1 MTTYVSY
8 IICAL
13 LMIFS
18 IKGSVQGSLEE
29 ESAEYSLKRLF
40 YYFSI
45 FVTFLIMIIN
55 LDKMYL
61 VILKFAS
68 NYPSQILVNTSLF
81 KALLLG
87 IAFLFIQVI
96 IYNILRILS
105 NPLTR
110 AYSLLLSKGK
120 VRIFFISSIFGFL
133 KGLVIILIMFM
144 GIVTYNTT
152 FGRNLK
158 INLFN
163 DVSGYSALKNI
174 ISINKPVMS
183 YNDFKDYIPTNS
195 NITIYYNG
203 VTLED
208 GIKSTN
214 EIDKKAL
221 EIVAGAKND
230 REKAK
235 RLYSWIGSNI
245 KYDFEK
251 AERALGSQGV
261 SNSGAIEAWNERA
274 GICFD
279 YACLYVA
286 MGKSVGLGTRIVTG
300 DAFDGENYGPHAWNQ
315 AYLADEGIW
324 INVDP
329 TFYLAGDYFDNN
341 DFYDDHLNEQIAGE
355 WD

>member
-1 MTTYVSY
+1 MATYLSY

-18 IKGSVQGSLEE
+18 LKGSVQGSLEE
-29 ESAEYSLKRLF
+29 GSAEYSLKRLF

-45 FVTFLIMIIN
+45 FITFLIMIIN
-55 LDKMYL
+55 LDRIYL
-61 VILKFAS
+61 GILKFAS
-68 NYPSQILVNTSLF
+68 NYPNKVLVRTGLF

-87 IAFLFIQVI
+87 IFFLFVQI
-96 IYNILRILS
+96 ILYNILRVLS

-110 AYSLLLSKGK
+110 AYNLLLSRGK
-120 VRIFFISSIFGFL
+120 VRIFLFSSLFGFL

-152 FGRNLK
+152 FGRSLK
-158 INLFN
+158 VNLFN
-163 DVSGYSALKNI
+163 DLNGYNALNNI

-183 YNDFKDYIPTNS
+183 YNDFKDYIPANS
-195 NITIYYNG
+195 NVTIYYNG
-203 VTLED
+203 VTLEE
-208 GIKSTN
+208 GIKSTS

-221 EIVAGAKND
+221 EIVDGARND

-245 KYDFEK
+245 KYDIEK
-251 AERALGSQGV
+251 AEKALSSQGI
-261 SNSGAIEAWNERA
+261 SNSGSIEAWNERS

-279 YACLYVA
+279 YACLYVS
-286 MGKSVGLGTRIVTG
+286 MGKAVGLSTRIVTG
-300 DAFDGENYGPHAWNQ
+300 DAFDGEEYGPHAWNQ
-315 AYLADEGIW
+315 AYLSDEGTW
-324 INVDP
+324 INIDP

-341 DFYDDHLNEQIAGE
+341 DFYEDHLNEQIAGE
-355 WD
+355 WN